1 MNRIK
6 KPLVRA
12 QSKEGGVYAVAARFA
27 LCGRERSH
35 IGKHYIGSLEGLR
48 AGSRNLRAEEAGNQH
63 GSAARPEELSK
74 KLLPVHWYSPTVHLR
89 PSARAGGSAQP
100 GLGLKM
106 G

>member
-1 MNRIK
+1 MTKSAYDLISRPIHSCIRRTEIFYTSIVLNNQHFLIRR
-6 KPLVRA
+6 KPKPIY
-12 QSKEGGVYAVAARFA
+12 SD
-27 LCGRERSH
+27 
-35 IGKHYIGSLEGLR
+35 I
-48 AGSRNLRAEEAGNQH
+48 RAEEAGNQH

-100 GLGLKM
+100 ALGLKM